1 MSGKTVLVTGAN
13 RGLGLE
19 FVRQYSG
26 AGWHVHAACREP
38 KEAHDLLHFAPEVDV
53 HKLDV
58 THPQQIA
65 ALARELE
72 DEAIDL
78 LINNA
83 GVIGPRGLT
92 LGSLDYDAWL
102 EVLEVNT
109 LAPMRM
115 AEAFVDNVA
124 RSEGKRVVSITSR
137 MGSIGGSDGG
147 GGYIYRSSKA
157 ALNAAM
163 HTLSIDL
170 AEREITVA
178 VLHPGWVRTDMGGS
192 GAVLS
197 VEQSVTG
204 MRRVIEALTLKTS
217 GRFFNYDGG
226 EIAW

>member
-1 MSGKTVLVTGAN
+1 M
-13 RGLGLE
+13 
-19 FVRQYSG
+19 RQY
-26 AGWHVHAACREP
+26 AAEGWRVHAACREP
-38 KEAHDLLHFAPEVDV
+38 KEAHELLHFAPEVDV

-83 GVIGPRGLT
+83 GILGPRGLS
-92 LGSLDYDAWL
+92 LGGLDYDAWR

-109 LAPMRM
+109 LAPMRIV
-115 AEAFVDNVA
+115 EAFVDTVA
-124 RSEGKRVVSITSR
+124 RSEDKRIVSITSR

-170 AEREITVA
+170 KDRGIAVA

-192 GAVLS
+192 NAAISSETS
-197 VEQSVTG
+197 VSG
-204 MRRVIEALTLKTS
+204 MRQVIDRLSLKTT
-217 GRFFNYDGG
+217 GRFYNYDGD
-226 EIAW
+226 EIVW